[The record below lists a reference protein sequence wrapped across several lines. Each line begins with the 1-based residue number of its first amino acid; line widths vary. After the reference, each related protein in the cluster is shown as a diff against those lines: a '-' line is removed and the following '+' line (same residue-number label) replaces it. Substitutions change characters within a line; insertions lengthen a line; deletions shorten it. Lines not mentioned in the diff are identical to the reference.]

1 MSKPLTLEVISQSIS
16 LLCKIGTGLAHA
28 YVRLDVHDKELTNI
42 TMLSTFVHLRY
53 IDISMNSIKDISPL
67 NCLTHMLTLKSDRN
81 LLASPALAQLPYL
94 QSANFA
100 KNKIIAAEGV
110 DHPLLETLHLS
121 YNKISSLSSF
131 ATLNLT
137 MLHTLELRSNQLRTT
152 KGLVIPT
159 LRNLYLAQNV
169 IKYLEDVDKL
179 CNLQLLHMRDNHIE
193 HLDGFSENNRALQY
207 LNLRS
212 NHVTAKKEIQKLKV
226 LPMLRCVVM
235 AECPI
240 SDEDDY
246 RVEVLIALRK
256 KIERLDKDEYTEEER
271 QEAEEISEQRRA
283 EENPGGLD
291 GQDADDP
298 LLIDDDGL
306 GGEPGSNE
314 EGNDFDIDDEV
325 DYS

>member
-1 MSKPLTLEVISQSIS
+1 MKLIWVE
-16 LLCKIGTGLAHA
+16 
-28 YVRLDVHDKELTNI
+28 
-42 TMLSTFVHLRY
+42 
-53 IDISMNSIKDISPL
+53 
-67 NCLTHMLTLKSDRN
+67 
-81 LLASPALAQLPYL
+81 
-94 QSANFA
+94 
-100 KNKIIAAEGV
+100 NKV
-110 DHPLLETLHLS
+110 D
-121 YNKISSLSSF
+121 
-131 ATLNLT
+131 
-137 MLHTLELRSNQLRTT
+137 
-152 KGLVIPT
+152 
-159 LRNLYLAQNV
+159 
-169 IKYLEDVDKL
+169 
-179 CNLQLLHMRDNHIE
+179 
-193 HLDGFSENNRALQY
+193 LQY
-207 LNLRS
+207 SL
-212 NHVTAKKEIQKLKV
+212 IQV